1 VTVDANLT
9 LHFLALC
16 GSLRRVSSNLSLLR
30 AALLLDVPG
39 VNLRIAEPLDRLP
52 HFNPDLDEAPYPEA
66 ILRWR
71 EEIAAADAVILCSPE
86 YAFSLPGVL
95 KNALDWLVP
104 SGELYEKPVAVLT
117 AAPNQRVPAT
127 AQRHLL
133 ETLSA
138 QQVRLVQEASV
149 TVTFPRDGFDARG
162 ALTDP
167 AAAARLR
174 GAIEAL
180 ESTVRALRSAA
191 QGS

>member
-1 VTVDANLT
+1 VSTDESLT

-30 AALLLDVPG
+30 AALLVAPPG
-39 VNLRIAEPLDRLP
+39 VDLRIADPLDRLP

-66 ILRWR
+66 VTRWR
-71 EEIAAADAVILCSPE
+71 EEIAAADAVLICTPE

-104 SGELYEKPVAVLT
+104 SGELYEKPVAVIT
-117 AAPNQRVPAT
+117 AAPNQRTPAK

-138 QQVRLVQEASV
+138 QQIRLVEDASV
-149 TVTFPRDGFDARG
+149 TVIFPRDGFDARG

-167 AAAARLR
+167 DAATRLR
-174 GAIEAL
+174 RAIEAL
-180 ESTVRALRSAA
+180 ARAVRSAPTTP
-191 QGS
+191 

>member
-1 VTVDANLT
+1 VSGNASLT

-16 GSLRRVSSNLSLLR
+16 GSLRRVSTNLSLLR
-30 AALLLDVPG
+30 AALLLAPPG
-39 VNLRIAEPLDRLP
+39 VDLRIAEPLDRLP
-52 HFNPDLDEAPYPEA
+52 HFNPDLDEAPHPEA
-66 ILRWR
+66 ITRWR
-71 EEIAAADAVILCSPE
+71 EEIAAADAVIFCSPE

-117 AAPNQRVPAT
+117 AAPNQRVPAR

-138 QQVRLVQEASV
+138 QQVRLVEEASV
-149 TVTFPRDGFDARG
+149 TVIFPRDGFDARG

-174 GAIEAL
+174 AAIEAL
-180 ESTVRALRSAA
+180 ATAVRSAPGVA
-191 QGS
+191 